1 MEVAN
6 TLAYHDT
13 AAITA
18 IKSFKVQIT
27 AEKKSRLLTKFMT
40 RIQTKLLINSF
51 NKIEQNREKF
61 FTSLSFKTVTFC

>member
-18 IKSFKVQIT
+18 IKSFKVQIP
-27 AEKKSRLLTKFMT
+27 AEKN
-40 RIQTKLLINSF
+40 QD
-51 NKIEQNREKF
+51 
-61 FTSLSFKTVTFC
+61 C

>member
-6 TLAYHDT
+6 TLAYYDT

-27 AEKKSRLLTKFMT
+27 AEKN
-40 RIQTKLLINSF
+40 QDY
-51 NKIEQNREKF
+51 
-61 FTSLSFKTVTFC
+61 